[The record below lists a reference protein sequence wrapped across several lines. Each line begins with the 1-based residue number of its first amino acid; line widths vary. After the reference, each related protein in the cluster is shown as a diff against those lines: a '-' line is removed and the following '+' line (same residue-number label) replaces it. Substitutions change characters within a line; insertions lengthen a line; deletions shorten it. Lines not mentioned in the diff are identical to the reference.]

1 LDDIK
6 KVIMS
11 QDILKTKSL
20 NELFEKS
27 IKKYWDFKALT
38 DFNGETLYYRDLVR
52 RIQMIHIGF
61 EKCGLKKG
69 DKVALCGRNQANWAV
84 AFLATVTYGA
94 VVVPI
99 LHEFK
104 PGNIQHLVNHSDARI
119 FFVGEQVWEG
129 LSESEMPNLEAIV
142 GLNDFDILYTPDQEI
157 INIRK
162 NIDKMFDQTYPDGMN
177 PEDVRFH
184 RDDPEELA
192 LINYTS
198 GTTGFSKGVM
208 LPYRSLLSNVLF
220 SWQVMPQVSNGAK
233 VVSMLPSAH
242 MYGLMFEL
250 LYEMSSGSHVH
261 FLTRTPSP
269 KVIAEAFQ
277 NVKPKVI
284 IAVPM
289 IIEKIYKQKLLPLL
303 KRPSIKVMLR
313 MPFID
318 QKIKRRIHDELV
330 KAFGGEFIEIIVGGA
345 PLNHEVEPFLKS
357 INLAFTVGYGLTEC
371 GPIVSYAPWKERPLF
386 SCGKAAPRMTIRI
399 DSPDPGSTPGEIQL
413 KGDNIML
420 GYYKN
425 PEATEQIFTEDGWLK
440 TGDMGTMDK
449 NGYLFIKGRS
459 KTMIL
464 GPNGQNI
471 YPEEIESSINNM
483 SYVSESLVIME
494 DGKLV
499 ALVYPDFKKAAAD
512 GLPDNAMD
520 STMEAMLAQINLELP
535 KYCQITKVR
544 IVPEEFEKTPK
555 RSIKRFLYNG

>member
-1 LDDIK
+1 
-6 KVIMS
+6 MN
-11 QDILKTKSL
+11 QDIFNIKSL

-27 IKKYWDFKALT
+27 FQKYWDFKALT
-38 DFNGETLYYRDLVR
+38 DFHGETLYYRDLVR
-52 RIQMIHIGF
+52 RVRMIHIGF

-129 LSESEMPNLEAIV
+129 LSELEMPNLEAIV
-142 GLNDFDILYTPDQEI
+142 GLNDFAILYTPDQEI
-157 INIRK
+157 ASIRK
-162 NIDKMFDQTYPDGMN
+162 NINAIYKKIYPDGMK

-184 RDDPEELA
+184 KDNPEELA

-208 LPYRSLLSNVLF
+208 LPYRSLLSNILFGWEVL
-220 SWQVMPQVSNGAK
+220 PQVSNGAK

-250 LYEMSSGSHVH
+250 LFELSSGCHVH

-330 KAFGGEFIEIIVGGA
+330 KAFGGEFVEIIIGGA

-371 GPIVSYAPWKERPLF
+371 GPIVSYAAWDKRPLY

-399 DSPDPGSTPGEIQL
+399 DSQDPLSVPGEIQL
-413 KGDNIML
+413 HGDNVML

-425 PEATEQIFTEDGWLK
+425 PEATEEIFTPDGWLK

-449 NGYLFIKGRS
+449 DGYLFIKGRS

-483 SYVSESLVIME
+483 SYVSECLVIME

-499 ALVYPDFKKAAAD
+499 ALVYPDFEKAAAD
-512 GLPDNAMD
+512 GLPDTAMD
-520 STMEAMLAQINLELP
+520 TTMEAMRAQINLELP
-535 KYCQITKVR
+535 KYCQISKVR

>member
-1 LDDIK
+1 
-6 KVIMS
+6 MN
-11 QDILKTKSL
+11 QDIFNTKSL

-27 IKKYWDFKALT
+27 FQKYWDFKALT
-38 DFNGETLYYRDLVR
+38 DFHGEILYYRDLVR
-52 RIQMIHIGF
+52 RIRMIHIGF

-129 LSESEMPNLEAIV
+129 LSELEMPNLEAIV
-142 GLNDFDILYTPDQEI
+142 GLNDFAILYTPDQEI
-157 INIRK
+157 VSIRK
-162 NIDKMFDQTYPDGMN
+162 NINAIYKKIYPDGMK

-184 RDDPEELA
+184 KDNPEELA

-208 LPYRSLLSNVLF
+208 LPYRSLLSNILFGWEVL
-220 SWQVMPQVSNGAK
+220 PQVSNGAK

-250 LYEMSSGSHVH
+250 LFELSSGCHVH

-330 KAFGGEFIEIIVGGA
+330 KAFGGEFVEIIIGGA

-371 GPIVSYAPWKERPLF
+371 GPIVSYAAWDKRPLY

-399 DSPDPGSTPGEIQL
+399 DSQDPLSVPGEIQL
-413 KGDNIML
+413 HGDNVML

-425 PEATEQIFTEDGWLK
+425 PEATEEIFTPDGWLK

-449 NGYLFIKGRS
+449 DGYLFIKGRS

-483 SYVSESLVIME
+483 SYVSECLVIME

-499 ALVYPDFKKAAAD
+499 ALVYPDFEKAAAD
-512 GLPDNAMD
+512 GLPDTAMD
-520 STMEAMLAQINLELP
+520 TTMEAMRAQINLELP
-535 KYCQITKVR
+535 KYCQISKVR

>member
-1 LDDIK
+1 
-6 KVIMS
+6 
-11 QDILKTKSL
+11 
-20 NELFEKS
+20 
-27 IKKYWDFKALT
+27 
-38 DFNGETLYYRDLVR
+38 
-52 RIQMIHIGF
+52 
-61 EKCGLKKG
+61 
-69 DKVALCGRNQANWAV
+69 
-84 AFLATVTYGA
+84 
-94 VVVPI
+94 
-99 LHEFK
+99 
-104 PGNIQHLVNHSDARI
+104 
-119 FFVGEQVWEG
+119 
-129 LSESEMPNLEAIV
+129 MPNLEAIV
-142 GLNDFDILYTPDQEI
+142 GLNDFDILYTPDREI
-157 INIRK
+157 VNIRMNLENDFK
-162 NIDKMFDQTYPDGMN
+162 EIYPNGMK

-184 RDDPEELA
+184 KDEPEELA

-220 SWQVMPQVSNGAK
+220 GWHVLPQVSNGAK

-250 LYEMSSGSHVH
+250 LFELSSGSHVH

-318 QKIKRRIHDELV
+318 QKIKRRIHDELA
-330 KAFGGEFIEIIVGGA
+330 KAFGGEFVEIIVGGA

-371 GPIVSYAPWKERPLF
+371 GPIVSYAAWNERPLF

-399 DSPDPGSTPGEIQL
+399 DSPDPAGVPGEIQL
-413 KGDNIML
+413 KGDNVML

-440 TGDMGTMDK
+440 TGDMGTMDQD
-449 NGYLFIKGRS
+449 GFLFIKGRS

-494 DGKLV
+494 EGKLI
-499 ALVYPDFKKAAAD
+499 ALVYPDFEKAAAD

-520 STMEAMLAQINLELP
+520 TTMEAMRAQINLELP
-535 KYCQITKVR
+535 KYCQIARVR

>member
-1 LDDIK
+1 
-6 KVIMS
+6 MS
-11 QDILKTKSL
+11 KDILKTESL
-20 NELFEKS
+20 NELFENS
-27 IKKYWDFKALT
+27 FKKYWDYKALT
-38 DFNGETLYYRDLVR
+38 EFNGQTLYYSDLAR
-52 RIQMIHIGF
+52 RIRMIHIGF

-69 DKVALCGRNQANWAV
+69 DKVALCGKNQSNWAV
-84 AFLATVTYGA
+84 AFLATISYGA

-119 FFVGEQVWEG
+119 FFVGKQIWEG
-129 LSESEMPNLEAIV
+129 LNEAEMPNLEAIV
-142 GLNDFDILYTPDQEI
+142 ELNDFSILYTPDKEI

-162 NIDKMFDQTYPDGMN
+162 GLEKNFTELYPEGMK

-184 RDDPEELA
+184 RDQPEELA

-220 SWQVMPQVSNGAK
+220 AWEVLPQVSNGAR

-250 LYEMSSGSHVH
+250 LFEMTSGSHVH
-261 FLTRTPSP
+261 FLTRMPSP
-269 KVIAEAFQ
+269 KVIVEAFQ
-277 NVKPKVI
+277 SVKPRVI

-318 QKIKRRIHDELV
+318 QRIKNRIHDELV
-330 KAFGGEFIEIIVGGA
+330 KAFGGEFVEIIVGGA

-357 INLAFTVGYGLTEC
+357 ISLAFTVGYGLTEC
-371 GPIVSYAPWKERPLF
+371 GPIVSYAPWNERPLF
-386 SCGKAAPRMTIRI
+386 SCGRAAPRMSIRI
-399 DSPDPGSTPGEIQL
+399 DSEDPETVPGEIQL
-413 KGDNIML
+413 KGDNVMV

-425 PEATEQIFTEDGWLK
+425 PEATEQVFTEDGWFR

-449 NGYLFIKGRS
+449 DGYLYIKGRS
-459 KTMIL
+459 KTIIL

-483 SYVSESLVIME
+483 SYVNESLVIME
-494 DGKLV
+494 DNKLV
-499 ALVYPDFKKAAAD
+499 ALVYPDFEKAAAE
-512 GLPDNAMD
+512 GLPDSAMD
-520 STMEAMLAQINLELP
+520 ATMEAMRAQINLDLP
-535 KYCQITKVR
+535 KYCQIARVR

-555 RSIKRFLYNG
+555 KSIKRFLYNG

>member
-1 LDDIK
+1 
-6 KVIMS
+6 MS
-11 QDILKTKSL
+11 QDILKSKSL

-27 IKKYWDFKALT
+27 FKKYWEFKALT
-38 DFNGETLYYRDLVR
+38 DFHGETLYYRDLVR
-52 RIQMIHIGF
+52 RIRMIHIGF

-84 AFLATVTYGA
+84 SFMATITYGA

-129 LSESEMPNLEAIV
+129 LSEAEMPNLEAIV
-142 GLNDFDILYTPDQEI
+142 GLNDFDILYTPDREI
-157 INIRK
+157 VNIRMNLENDFK
-162 NIDKMFDQTYPDGMN
+162 EIYPNGMK

-184 RDDPEELA
+184 KDEPEELA

-220 SWQVMPQVSNGAK
+220 GWHVLPQVSNGAK

-250 LYEMSSGSHVH
+250 LFELSSGSHVH

-318 QKIKRRIHDELV
+318 QKIKRRIHDELA
-330 KAFGGEFIEIIVGGA
+330 KAFGGEFVEIIVGGA

-371 GPIVSYAPWKERPLF
+371 GPIVSYAAWNERPLF

-399 DSPDPGSTPGEIQL
+399 DSPDPAGVPGEIQL
-413 KGDNIML
+413 KGDNVML

-440 TGDMGTMDK
+440 TGDMGTMDQD
-449 NGYLFIKGRS
+449 GFLFIKGRS

-494 DGKLV
+494 EGKLI
-499 ALVYPDFKKAAAD
+499 ALVYPDFEKAAAD

-520 STMEAMLAQINLELP
+520 TTMEAMRAQINLELP
-535 KYCQITKVR
+535 KYCQIARVR

>member
-1 LDDIK
+1 
-6 KVIMS
+6 MS
-11 QDILKTKSL
+11 KDILKTESL
-20 NELFEKS
+20 NELFENS
-27 IKKYWDFKALT
+27 FKKYWDYKALT
-38 DFNGETLYYRDLVR
+38 EFNGQTLYYSDLAR
-52 RIQMIHIGF
+52 RIRMIHIGF

-69 DKVALCGRNQANWAV
+69 DKVALCGKNQSNWAV
-84 AFLATVTYGA
+84 AFLATISYGA

-119 FFVGEQVWEG
+119 FFVGEQIWEG
-129 LSESEMPNLEAIV
+129 LNEAEMPNLEAIV
-142 GLNDFDILYTPDQEI
+142 ELNDFSILYTPDKEI

-162 NIDKMFDQTYPDGMN
+162 GLEKNFTELYPEGMK

-184 RDDPEELA
+184 RDQPEELA

-220 SWQVMPQVSNGAK
+220 AWEVLPQVSNGAR
-233 VVSMLPSAH
+233 VISMLPSAH

-250 LYEMSSGSHVH
+250 LFEMTSGSHVH
-261 FLTRTPSP
+261 FLTRMPSP
-269 KVIAEAFQ
+269 KVIVEAFQ
-277 NVKPKVI
+277 SVKPRVI

-318 QKIKRRIHDELV
+318 QRIKNRIHDELV
-330 KAFGGEFIEIIVGGA
+330 KAFGGEFVEIIVGGA

-357 INLAFTVGYGLTEC
+357 ISLAFTVGYGLTEC
-371 GPIVSYAPWKERPLF
+371 GPIVSYAPWNERPLF
-386 SCGKAAPRMTIRI
+386 SCGRAAPRMSIRI
-399 DSPDPGSTPGEIQL
+399 DSEDPETVPGEIQL
-413 KGDNIML
+413 KGDNVMV

-425 PEATEQIFTEDGWLK
+425 PEATEQVFTEDGWFR

-449 NGYLFIKGRS
+449 DGYLYIKGRS
-459 KTMIL
+459 KTIIL

-483 SYVSESLVIME
+483 SYVNESLVIME
-494 DGKLV
+494 DNKLV
-499 ALVYPDFKKAAAD
+499 ALVYPDFEKAAAE
-512 GLPDNAMD
+512 GLPDSAMD
-520 STMEAMLAQINLELP
+520 ATMEAMRAQINLDLP
-535 KYCQITKVR
+535 KYCQIARVR

-555 RSIKRFLYNG
+555 KSIKRFLYNG

>member
-1 LDDIK
+1 
-6 KVIMS
+6 MN
-11 QDILKTKSL
+11 QDIFNIKSL

-27 IKKYWDFKALT
+27 FQKYWDFKALT
-38 DFNGETLYYRDLVR
+38 DFHGETLYYRDLVR
-52 RIQMIHIGF
+52 RIRMIHIGF

-129 LSESEMPNLEAIV
+129 LSELEMPNLEAIV
-142 GLNDFDILYTPDQEI
+142 GLNDFAILYTPDQEI
-157 INIRK
+157 ASIRK
-162 NIDKMFDQTYPDGMN
+162 NINAIYKKIYPDGMK

-184 RDDPEELA
+184 KDNPEELA

-208 LPYRSLLSNVLF
+208 LPYRSLLSNILFGWEVL
-220 SWQVMPQVSNGAK
+220 PQVSNGAK

-250 LYEMSSGSHVH
+250 LFELSSGCHVH

-330 KAFGGEFIEIIVGGA
+330 KAFGGEFVEIIIGGA

-371 GPIVSYAPWKERPLF
+371 GPIVSYAAWDKRPLY

-399 DSPDPGSTPGEIQL
+399 DSQDPLLVPGEIQL
-413 KGDNIML
+413 HGDNVML

-425 PEATEQIFTEDGWLK
+425 PEATEEIFTPDGWLK

-449 NGYLFIKGRS
+449 DGYLFIKGRS

-483 SYVSESLVIME
+483 SYVSECLVIME

-499 ALVYPDFKKAAAD
+499 ALVYPDFEKAAAD
-512 GLPDNAMD
+512 GLPDTAMD
-520 STMEAMLAQINLELP
+520 TTMEAMRAQINLELP
-535 KYCQITKVR
+535 KYCQISKVR

>member
-1 LDDIK
+1 
-6 KVIMS
+6 MN
-11 QDILKTKSL
+11 QDIFNTKSL

-27 IKKYWDFKALT
+27 FQKYWDFKALT
-38 DFNGETLYYRDLVR
+38 DFHGEILYYRDLVR
-52 RIQMIHIGF
+52 RIRMIHIGF

-129 LSESEMPNLEAIV
+129 LSELEMPNLEAIV
-142 GLNDFDILYTPDQEI
+142 GLNDFAILYTPDQEI
-157 INIRK
+157 VSIRK
-162 NIDKMFDQTYPDGMN
+162 NINAIYKKIYPDGMK

-184 RDDPEELA
+184 KDNPEELA

-208 LPYRSLLSNVLF
+208 LPYRSLLSNILFGWEVL
-220 SWQVMPQVSNGAK
+220 PQISNGAK

-250 LYEMSSGSHVH
+250 LFELSSGCHVH

-330 KAFGGEFIEIIVGGA
+330 KAFGGEFVEIIIGGA

-371 GPIVSYAPWKERPLF
+371 GPIVSYAAWDKRPLY

-399 DSPDPGSTPGEIQL
+399 DSQDPLSVPGEIQL
-413 KGDNIML
+413 HGDNVML

-425 PEATEQIFTEDGWLK
+425 PEATEEIFTPDGWLK

-449 NGYLFIKGRS
+449 DGYLFIKGRS

-483 SYVSESLVIME
+483 SYVSECLVIME

-499 ALVYPDFKKAAAD
+499 ALVYPDFEKAAAD
-512 GLPDNAMD
+512 GLPDTAMD
-520 STMEAMLAQINLELP
+520 TTMEAMRAQINLELP
-535 KYCQITKVR
+535 KYCQISKVR

>member
-1 LDDIK
+1 
-6 KVIMS
+6 MS
-11 QDILKTKSL
+11 KDILKTESL
-20 NELFEKS
+20 NELFENS
-27 IKKYWDFKALT
+27 FKKYWDYKALT
-38 DFNGETLYYRDLVR
+38 EFNGQTLYYSDLAR
-52 RIQMIHIGF
+52 RIRMIHIGF

-69 DKVALCGRNQANWAV
+69 DKVALCGKNQSNWAV
-84 AFLATVTYGA
+84 AFLATISYGA

-119 FFVGEQVWEG
+119 FFVGEQIWEG
-129 LSESEMPNLEAIV
+129 LNEAEMPNLEAIV
-142 GLNDFDILYTPDQEI
+142 ELNDFSILYTPDKEI

-162 NIDKMFDQTYPDGMN
+162 GLEKNFTELYPEGMK

-184 RDDPEELA
+184 RDQPEELA

-220 SWQVMPQVSNGAK
+220 AWEVLPQVSNGAR

-250 LYEMSSGSHVH
+250 LFEMTSGSHVH
-261 FLTRTPSP
+261 FLTRMPSP
-269 KVIAEAFQ
+269 KVIVEAFQ
-277 NVKPKVI
+277 SVKPRVI

-318 QKIKRRIHDELV
+318 QRIKNRIHDELV
-330 KAFGGEFIEIIVGGA
+330 KAFGGEFVEIIVGGA

-357 INLAFTVGYGLTEC
+357 ISLAFTVGYGLTEC
-371 GPIVSYAPWKERPLF
+371 GPIVSYAPWNERPLF
-386 SCGKAAPRMTIRI
+386 SCGRAAPRMSIRI
-399 DSPDPGSTPGEIQL
+399 DSEDPETVPGEIQL
-413 KGDNIML
+413 KGDNVMV

-425 PEATEQIFTEDGWLK
+425 PEATEQVFTEDGWFR

-449 NGYLFIKGRS
+449 DGYLYIKGRS
-459 KTMIL
+459 KTIIL

-483 SYVSESLVIME
+483 SYVNESLVIME
-494 DGKLV
+494 DNKLV
-499 ALVYPDFKKAAAD
+499 ALVYPDFEKAAAE
-512 GLPDNAMD
+512 GLPNSAMD
-520 STMEAMLAQINLELP
+520 ATMEAMRAQINLDLP
-535 KYCQITKVR
+535 KYCQIARVR

-555 RSIKRFLYNG
+555 KSIKRFLYNG

>member
-1 LDDIK
+1 
-6 KVIMS
+6 MN

-20 NELFEKS
+20 NELFEIS
-27 IKKYWDFKALT
+27 FKKYWDFKALT
-38 DFNGETLYYRDLVR
+38 DFHGETLYYRDLVR
-52 RIQMIHIGF
+52 RVRMIHIGF

-129 LSESEMPNLEAIV
+129 LSELEMPNLEAIV
-142 GLNDFDILYTPDQEI
+142 GLNDFEILFTPEHEI
-157 INIRK
+157 ESIRK
-162 NIDKMFDQTYPDGMN
+162 NLDSMFKEIYPNGMK

-184 RDDPEELA
+184 KDDPEELA

-220 SWQVMPQVSNGAK
+220 GWEVLPQVSNGAK

-250 LYEMSSGSHVH
+250 LFELSSGCHVH

-269 KVIAEAFQ
+269 KVITEAFQ

-318 QKIKRRIHDELV
+318 QRIKKRIHDELV
-330 KAFGGEFIEIIVGGA
+330 KAFGGEFIEIIIGGA

-371 GPIVSYAPWKERPLF
+371 GPIVSYAAWNKRPLY

-399 DSPDPGSTPGEIQL
+399 DSTEPLTVPGEIQL
-413 KGDNIML
+413 KGDNVML

-425 PEATEQIFTEDGWLK
+425 PEATEEIFTKDGWLK
-440 TGDMGTMDK
+440 TGDMGTLDK
-449 NGYLFIKGRS
+449 DGYLFIRGRS
-459 KTMIL
+459 KTMFL

-483 SYVSESLVIME
+483 SYVSECLVIME

-499 ALVYPDFKKAAAD
+499 ALVYPDFEKAAAD
-512 GLPDNAMD
+512 GLPDTAMD
-520 STMEAMLAQINLELP
+520 TTMEAMLAQINLELP
-535 KYCQITKVR
+535 KYCQISKVR

>member
-1 LDDIK
+1 
-6 KVIMS
+6 MN
-11 QDILKTKSL
+11 QDIFNTKSL

-27 IKKYWDFKALT
+27 FQKYWDFKALT
-38 DFNGETLYYRDLVR
+38 DFHGETLYYRDLVR
-52 RIQMIHIGF
+52 RVRMIHIGF

-129 LSESEMPNLEAIV
+129 LSELEMPNLEAIV
-142 GLNDFDILYTPDQEI
+142 GLNDFTILYTPDQEI
-157 INIRK
+157 ASIRK
-162 NIDKMFDQTYPDGMN
+162 NINAIYKKIYPDGMK

-184 RDDPEELA
+184 KDNPEELA

-208 LPYRSLLSNVLF
+208 LPYRSLLSNILFGWEVL
-220 SWQVMPQVSNGAK
+220 PQVSNGAK

-250 LYEMSSGSHVH
+250 LFELSSGCHVH

-330 KAFGGEFIEIIVGGA
+330 KAFGGEFVEIIIGGA

-371 GPIVSYAPWKERPLF
+371 GPIVSYAAWDKRPLY

-399 DSPDPGSTPGEIQL
+399 DSTDPLSVPGEIQL
-413 KGDNIML
+413 KGDNVML

-425 PEATEQIFTEDGWLK
+425 PEATEEIFTPDGWLK

-449 NGYLFIKGRS
+449 DGYLFIKGRS

-483 SYVSESLVIME
+483 SYVSECLVIME

-499 ALVYPDFKKAAAD
+499 ALVYPDFEKAAAD
-512 GLPDNAMD
+512 GLPDTAMD
-520 STMEAMLAQINLELP
+520 TTMEAMRAQINLELP
-535 KYCQITKVR
+535 KYCQISKVR

>member
-1 LDDIK
+1 
-6 KVIMS
+6 MS
-11 QDILKTKSL
+11 KDILKTESL
-20 NELFEKS
+20 NELFENS
-27 IKKYWDFKALT
+27 FKKYWDYKALT
-38 DFNGETLYYRDLVR
+38 EFNGQTLYYSDLAR
-52 RIQMIHIGF
+52 RIRMIHIGF

-69 DKVALCGRNQANWAV
+69 DKVALCGKNQSNWAV
-84 AFLATVTYGA
+84 AFLATISYGA

-119 FFVGEQVWEG
+119 FFVGEQIWEG
-129 LSESEMPNLEAIV
+129 LNEAEMPNLEAIV
-142 GLNDFDILYTPDQEI
+142 ELNDFSILYTPDKEI

-162 NIDKMFDQTYPDGMN
+162 GLEKNFTELYPEGMK

-184 RDDPEELA
+184 RDQPEELA

-220 SWQVMPQVSNGAK
+220 AWEVLPQVSNGAR

-250 LYEMSSGSHVH
+250 LFEMTSGSHVH
-261 FLTRTPSP
+261 FLTRMPSP
-269 KVIAEAFQ
+269 KVIVEAFQ
-277 NVKPKVI
+277 SVKPRVI

-318 QKIKRRIHDELV
+318 QRIKNRIHDELV
-330 KAFGGEFIEIIVGGA
+330 KAFGGEFVEIIVGGA

-357 INLAFTVGYGLTEC
+357 ISLAFTVGYGLTEC
-371 GPIVSYAPWKERPLF
+371 GPIVSYAPWNERPLF
-386 SCGKAAPRMTIRI
+386 SCGRAAPRMSIRI
-399 DSPDPGSTPGEIQL
+399 DSEDPETVPGEIQL
-413 KGDNIML
+413 KGDNVMV

-425 PEATEQIFTEDGWLK
+425 PEATEQVFTEDGWFR

-449 NGYLFIKGRS
+449 DGYLYIKGRS
-459 KTMIL
+459 KTIIL

-483 SYVSESLVIME
+483 SYVNESLVIME
-494 DGKLV
+494 DNKLV
-499 ALVYPDFKKAAAD
+499 ALVYPDFEKAAAE
-512 GLPDNAMD
+512 GLPDSAMD
-520 STMEAMLAQINLELP
+520 ATMEAMRAQINLDLP
-535 KYCQITKVR
+535 KYCQIARVR

-555 RSIKRFLYNG
+555 KSIKRFLYNG

>member
-1 LDDIK
+1 
-6 KVIMS
+6 MN
-11 QDILKTKSL
+11 QDIFKTKSL

-27 IKKYWDFKALT
+27 FKKYWDFKALT
-38 DFNGETLYYRDLVR
+38 DFHGETLYYHHLVR
-52 RIQMIHIGF
+52 RIRMIHIGF

-129 LSESEMPNLEAIV
+129 LSEVEMPNLEAIV

-157 INIRK
+157 ANIRK
-162 NIDKMFDQTYPDGMN
+162 NIDAMFKEIYPDGMK

-184 RDDPEELA
+184 KDDPEELA

-208 LPYRSLLSNVLF
+208 LPYRSLLSNILFGWEVL
-220 SWQVMPQVSNGAK
+220 PQVSNGAK

-250 LYEMSSGSHVH
+250 LFELSSGCHVH

-303 KRPSIKVMLR
+303 RRPSIKVMLR

-318 QKIKRRIHDELV
+318 QKIKKRIHDELV
-330 KAFGGEFIEIIVGGA
+330 KAFGGEFVEIIIGGA

-371 GPIVSYAPWKERPLF
+371 GPIVSYAAWNKRPLY

-399 DSPDPGSTPGEIQL
+399 DSTDPLSVPGEIQL
-413 KGDNIML
+413 KGDNVML

-425 PEATEQIFTEDGWLK
+425 PEATEEIFTKDGWLK

-449 NGYLFIKGRS
+449 DGYLFIKGRS

-483 SYVSESLVIME
+483 SYVSECLVIME

-499 ALVYPDFKKAAAD
+499 ALVYPDFEKAAAD
-512 GLPDNAMD
+512 GLPDTAMD
-520 STMEAMLAQINLELP
+520 STMEAMRAQINLELP

>member
-1 LDDIK
+1 
-6 KVIMS
+6 MN

-20 NELFEKS
+20 NELFEIS
-27 IKKYWDFKALT
+27 FKKYWDFKALT
-38 DFNGETLYYRDLVR
+38 DFHGETLYYRDLVR
-52 RIQMIHIGF
+52 RVRMIHIGF

-129 LSESEMPNLEAIV
+129 LSELEMPNLEAIV
-142 GLNDFDILYTPDQEI
+142 GLNDFEILYSPEHEI
-157 INIRK
+157 ESIRK
-162 NIDKMFDQTYPDGMN
+162 NLDSMFKEIYPNGMK

-184 RDDPEELA
+184 KDDPEELA

-220 SWQVMPQVSNGAK
+220 GWEVLPQVSNGAK

-250 LYEMSSGSHVH
+250 LFELSSGCHVH

-269 KVIAEAFQ
+269 KVITEAFQ

-318 QKIKRRIHDELV
+318 QRIKKRIHDELV
-330 KAFGGEFIEIIVGGA
+330 KAFGGEFIEIIIGGA

-371 GPIVSYAPWKERPLF
+371 GPIVSYAAWNKRPLY

-399 DSPDPGSTPGEIQL
+399 DSTEPLTVPGEIQL
-413 KGDNIML
+413 KGDNVML

-425 PEATEQIFTEDGWLK
+425 PEATEEIFTKDGWLK
-440 TGDMGTMDK
+440 TGDMGTLDK
-449 NGYLFIKGRS
+449 DGYLFIRGRS
-459 KTMIL
+459 KTMFL

-483 SYVSESLVIME
+483 SYVSECLVIME

-499 ALVYPDFKKAAAD
+499 ALVYPDFEKAAAD
-512 GLPDNAMD
+512 GLPDTAMD
-520 STMEAMLAQINLELP
+520 TTMEAMLAQINLELP
-535 KYCQITKVR
+535 KYCQISKVR

>member
-1 LDDIK
+1 
-6 KVIMS
+6 MN
-11 QDILKTKSL
+11 QDIFNIKSL

-27 IKKYWDFKALT
+27 FQKYWDFKALT
-38 DFNGETLYYRDLVR
+38 DFHGETLYYRDLVR
-52 RIQMIHIGF
+52 RIRMIHIGF

-129 LSESEMPNLEAIV
+129 LSELEMPNLEAIV
-142 GLNDFDILYTPDQEI
+142 GLNDFAILYTPDQEI
-157 INIRK
+157 ASIRK
-162 NIDKMFDQTYPDGMN
+162 NINAIYKKIYPDGMK

-184 RDDPEELA
+184 KDNPEELA

-208 LPYRSLLSNVLF
+208 LPYRSLLSNILFGWEVL
-220 SWQVMPQVSNGAK
+220 PQVSNGAK

-250 LYEMSSGSHVH
+250 LFELSSGCHVH

-330 KAFGGEFIEIIVGGA
+330 KAFGGEFVEIIIGGA

-371 GPIVSYAPWKERPLF
+371 GPIVSYAAWDKRPLY

-399 DSPDPGSTPGEIQL
+399 DSQDPLSVPGEIQL
-413 KGDNIML
+413 HGDNVML

-425 PEATEQIFTEDGWLK
+425 PEATEEIFTPDGWLK

-449 NGYLFIKGRS
+449 DGYLFIKGRS

-483 SYVSESLVIME
+483 SYVSECLVIME

-499 ALVYPDFKKAAAD
+499 ALVYPDFEKAAAD
-512 GLPDNAMD
+512 GLPDTAMD
-520 STMEAMLAQINLELP
+520 TTMEAMRAQINLELP
-535 KYCQITKVR
+535 KYCQISKVR

>member
-1 LDDIK
+1 
-6 KVIMS
+6 MN
-11 QDILKTKSL
+11 QDIFKTKSL
-20 NELFEKS
+20 NEFFEKS
-27 IKKYWDFKALT
+27 FKKYWDFKALT
-38 DFNGETLYYRDLVR
+38 DFHGETLYYHHLVR
-52 RIQMIHIGF
+52 RIRMIHIGF

-129 LSESEMPNLEAIV
+129 LSEVEMPNLEAIV

-157 INIRK
+157 ANIRK
-162 NIDKMFDQTYPDGMN
+162 NIDAMFNELYPDGMK

-184 RDDPEELA
+184 KDDPEELA

-208 LPYRSLLSNVLF
+208 LPYRSLLSNILFGWEVL
-220 SWQVMPQVSNGAK
+220 PQVSNGAK

-250 LYEMSSGSHVH
+250 LFELSSGCHVH

-303 KRPSIKVMLR
+303 RRPSIKVMLR

-318 QKIKRRIHDELV
+318 QKIKKRIHDELV
-330 KAFGGEFIEIIVGGA
+330 KAFGGEFVEIIIGGA

-371 GPIVSYAPWKERPLF
+371 GPIVSYAAWNKRPLY

-399 DSPDPGSTPGEIQL
+399 DSTDPLSVPGEIQL
-413 KGDNIML
+413 KGDNVML

-425 PEATEQIFTEDGWLK
+425 PEATEEIFTEDGWLK

-449 NGYLFIKGRS
+449 DGYLFIKGRS

-483 SYVSESLVIME
+483 SYVSECLVIME

-499 ALVYPDFKKAAAD
+499 ALVYPDFEKAAAD
-512 GLPDNAMD
+512 GLPDTAMD
-520 STMEAMLAQINLELP
+520 STMEAMRAQINLELP

>member
-1 LDDIK
+1 
-6 KVIMS
+6 MS
-11 QDILKTKSL
+11 KDILKTESL
-20 NELFEKS
+20 NELFENS
-27 IKKYWDFKALT
+27 FKKYWDYKALT
-38 DFNGETLYYRDLVR
+38 EFNGQTLYYSDLAR
-52 RIQMIHIGF
+52 RIRMIHIGF

-69 DKVALCGRNQANWAV
+69 DKVALCGKNQSNWAV
-84 AFLATVTYGA
+84 AFLATISYGA

-119 FFVGEQVWEG
+119 FFVGEQIWEG
-129 LSESEMPNLEAIV
+129 LNEAEMPNLEAIV
-142 GLNDFDILYTPDQEI
+142 ELNDFSILYTPDKEI

-162 NIDKMFDQTYPDGMN
+162 GLEKNFTELYPEGMK

-184 RDDPEELA
+184 RDQPEELA

-220 SWQVMPQVSNGAK
+220 AWEVLPQVSNGAR

-250 LYEMSSGSHVH
+250 LFEMTSGSHVH
-261 FLTRTPSP
+261 FLTRMPSP
-269 KVIAEAFQ
+269 KVIVEAFQ
-277 NVKPKVI
+277 SVKPRVI

-318 QKIKRRIHDELV
+318 QRIKNRIHDELV
-330 KAFGGEFIEIIVGGA
+330 KAFGGEFVEIIVGGA

-357 INLAFTVGYGLTEC
+357 ISLAFTVGYGLTEC
-371 GPIVSYAPWKERPLF
+371 GPIVSYAPWNERPLF
-386 SCGKAAPRMTIRI
+386 SCGRAAPRMSIRI
-399 DSPDPGSTPGEIQL
+399 DSEDPETVPGEIQL
-413 KGDNIML
+413 KGDNVMV

-425 PEATEQIFTEDGWLK
+425 PEATEQVFTEDGWFR

-449 NGYLFIKGRS
+449 DGYLYIKGRS
-459 KTMIL
+459 KTCLLYTSPSPRDRTRSRM
-464 GPNGQNI
+464 P
-471 YPEEIESSINNM
+471 SS
-483 SYVSESLVIME
+483 S
-494 DGKLV
+494 
-499 ALVYPDFKKAAAD
+499 
-512 GLPDNAMD
+512 
-520 STMEAMLAQINLELP
+520 
-535 KYCQITKVR
+535 
-544 IVPEEFEKTPK
+544 
-555 RSIKRFLYNG
+555 

>member
-1 LDDIK
+1 
-6 KVIMS
+6 MN
-11 QDILKTKSL
+11 QDIFNTKSL

-27 IKKYWDFKALT
+27 FQKYWDFKALT
-38 DFNGETLYYRDLVR
+38 DFHGETLYYRDLVR
-52 RIQMIHIGF
+52 RVRMIHIGF

-129 LSESEMPNLEAIV
+129 LSELEMPNLEAIV
-142 GLNDFDILYTPDQEI
+142 GLNDFTILYTPDQEI
-157 INIRK
+157 ASIRK
-162 NIDKMFDQTYPDGMN
+162 NINAIYKKIYPDGMK

-184 RDDPEELA
+184 KDNPEELA

-208 LPYRSLLSNVLF
+208 LPYRSLLSNILFGWEVL
-220 SWQVMPQVSNGAK
+220 PQVSNGAK

-250 LYEMSSGSHVH
+250 LFELSSGCHVH

-330 KAFGGEFIEIIVGGA
+330 KAFGGEFVEIIIGGA

-371 GPIVSYAPWKERPLF
+371 GPIVSYAAWDKRPLY

-399 DSPDPGSTPGEIQL
+399 DSQDPLSVPGEIQL
-413 KGDNIML
+413 HGDNVML

-425 PEATEQIFTEDGWLK
+425 PEATEEIFTPDGWLK

-449 NGYLFIKGRS
+449 DGYLFIKGRS

-483 SYVSESLVIME
+483 SYVSECLVIME

-499 ALVYPDFKKAAAD
+499 ALVYPDFEKAAAD
-512 GLPDNAMD
+512 GLPDTAID
-520 STMEAMLAQINLELP
+520 TTMEAMRAQINLELP
-535 KYCQITKVR
+535 KYCQISKVR

>member
-1 LDDIK
+1 
-6 KVIMS
+6 MN
-11 QDILKTKSL
+11 QDIFKTKSL
-20 NELFEKS
+20 NEFFEKS
-27 IKKYWDFKALT
+27 FKKYWDFKALT
-38 DFNGETLYYRDLVR
+38 DFHGETLYYHHLVR
-52 RIQMIHIGF
+52 RIRMIHIGF

-129 LSESEMPNLEAIV
+129 LSEVEMPNLEAIV

-157 INIRK
+157 ANIRK
-162 NIDKMFDQTYPDGMN
+162 NIDAMFNELYPDGMK

-184 RDDPEELA
+184 KDDPEELA

-208 LPYRSLLSNVLF
+208 LPYRSLLSNILFGWEVL
-220 SWQVMPQVSNGAK
+220 PQVSNGAK

-250 LYEMSSGSHVH
+250 LFELSSGCHVH

-303 KRPSIKVMLR
+303 RRPSIKVMLR

-318 QKIKRRIHDELV
+318 QKIKKRIHDELV
-330 KAFGGEFIEIIVGGA
+330 KAFGGEFVEIIIGGA

-371 GPIVSYAPWKERPLF
+371 GPIVSYAAWNKRPLY

-399 DSPDPGSTPGEIQL
+399 DSTDPLSVPGEIQL
-413 KGDNIML
+413 EGDNVML

-425 PEATEQIFTEDGWLK
+425 PEATEEIFTKDGWLK

-449 NGYLFIKGRS
+449 DGYLFIKGRS

-483 SYVSESLVIME
+483 SYVSECLVIME

-499 ALVYPDFKKAAAD
+499 ALVYPDFEKAAAD
-512 GLPDNAMD
+512 GLPDTAMD
-520 STMEAMLAQINLELP
+520 STMEAMRAQINLELP

>member
-1 LDDIK
+1 
-6 KVIMS
+6 MS
-11 QDILKTKSL
+11 KDILKTESL
-20 NELFEKS
+20 NELFENS
-27 IKKYWDFKALT
+27 FKKYWDYKALT
-38 DFNGETLYYRDLVR
+38 EFNGQTLYYSDLAR
-52 RIQMIHIGF
+52 RIRMIHIGF

-69 DKVALCGRNQANWAV
+69 DKVALCGKNQSNWAV
-84 AFLATVTYGA
+84 AFLATISYGA

-119 FFVGEQVWEG
+119 FFVGEQIWEG
-129 LSESEMPNLEAIV
+129 LNEAEMPNLEAIV
-142 GLNDFDILYTPDQEI
+142 ELNDFSILYTPDKEI

-162 NIDKMFDQTYPDGMN
+162 GLEKNFTELYPEGMK

-184 RDDPEELA
+184 RDQPEELA

-220 SWQVMPQVSNGAK
+220 AWEVLPQVSNGAR

-250 LYEMSSGSHVH
+250 LFEMTSGSHVH
-261 FLTRTPSP
+261 FLTRMPSP
-269 KVIAEAFQ
+269 KVIVEAFQ
-277 NVKPKVI
+277 SVKPRVI

-318 QKIKRRIHDELV
+318 QRIKNRIHDELV
-330 KAFGGEFIEIIVGGA
+330 KAFGGEFVEIIVGGA

-357 INLAFTVGYGLTEC
+357 ISLAFTVGYGLTEC
-371 GPIVSYAPWKERPLF
+371 GPIVSYAPWNERPLF
-386 SCGKAAPRMTIRI
+386 SCGRAAPRMSIRI
-399 DSPDPGSTPGEIQL
+399 DSEDPETVPGEIQL
-413 KGDNIML
+413 KGDNVMV

-425 PEATEQIFTEDGWLK
+425 PEATEQVFTEDGWFR
-440 TGDMGTMDK
+440 TGDMGTIDK
-449 NGYLFIKGRS
+449 DGYLYIKGRS
-459 KTMIL
+459 KTIIL

-483 SYVSESLVIME
+483 SYVNESLVIME
-494 DGKLV
+494 DNKLV
-499 ALVYPDFKKAAAD
+499 ALVYPDFEKAAAE
-512 GLPDNAMD
+512 GLPDSAMD
-520 STMEAMLAQINLELP
+520 ATMEAMRAQINLDLP
-535 KYCQITKVR
+535 KYCQIARVR

-555 RSIKRFLYNG
+555 KSIKRFLYNG

>member
-1 LDDIK
+1 
-6 KVIMS
+6 MN
-11 QDILKTKSL
+11 QDIFNTKSL

-27 IKKYWDFKALT
+27 FQKYWDFKALT
-38 DFNGETLYYRDLVR
+38 DFHGETLYYRDLVR
-52 RIQMIHIGF
+52 RIRMIHIGF

-129 LSESEMPNLEAIV
+129 LSELEMPNLEAIV
-142 GLNDFDILYTPDQEI
+142 GLNDFAILYTPDQEI
-157 INIRK
+157 ASIRK
-162 NIDKMFDQTYPDGMN
+162 NINAIYKKIYPDGMK

-184 RDDPEELA
+184 KDNPEELA

-208 LPYRSLLSNVLF
+208 LPYRSLLSNILFGWEVL
-220 SWQVMPQVSNGAK
+220 PQVSNGAK

-250 LYEMSSGSHVH
+250 LFELSSGCHVH

-330 KAFGGEFIEIIVGGA
+330 KAFGGEFVEIIIGGA

-371 GPIVSYAPWKERPLF
+371 GPIVSYAAWDKRPLY

-399 DSPDPGSTPGEIQL
+399 DSQDPLLVPGEIQL
-413 KGDNIML
+413 HGDNVML

-425 PEATEQIFTEDGWLK
+425 PEATEEIFTPDGWLK

-449 NGYLFIKGRS
+449 DGYLFIKGRS

-483 SYVSESLVIME
+483 SYVSECLVIME

-499 ALVYPDFKKAAAD
+499 ALVYPDFEKAAAD
-512 GLPDNAMD
+512 GLPDTAMD
-520 STMEAMLAQINLELP
+520 TTMEAMRAQINLELP
-535 KYCQITKVR
+535 KYCQISKVR

>member
-1 LDDIK
+1 
-6 KVIMS
+6 MN
-11 QDILKTKSL
+11 QDIFNTKSL

-27 IKKYWDFKALT
+27 FQKYWDFKALT
-38 DFNGETLYYRDLVR
+38 DFHGETLYYRDLVR
-52 RIQMIHIGF
+52 RIRMIHIGF

-129 LSESEMPNLEAIV
+129 LSELEMPNLEAIV
-142 GLNDFDILYTPDQEI
+142 GLNDFAILYTPDQEI
-157 INIRK
+157 ASIRK
-162 NIDKMFDQTYPDGMN
+162 NINAIYKKIYPDGMK
-177 PEDVRFH
+177 PEDVLFH
-184 RDDPEELA
+184 KDNPEELA

-208 LPYRSLLSNVLF
+208 LPYRSLLSNILFGWEVL
-220 SWQVMPQVSNGAK
+220 PQVSNGAK

-250 LYEMSSGSHVH
+250 LFELSSGCHVH

-330 KAFGGEFIEIIVGGA
+330 KAFGGDFVEIIIGGA

-371 GPIVSYAPWKERPLF
+371 GPIVSYAAWDKRPLY

-399 DSPDPGSTPGEIQL
+399 DSQDPLSVPGEIQL
-413 KGDNIML
+413 HGDNVML

-425 PEATEQIFTEDGWLK
+425 PEATEEIFTPDGWLK

-449 NGYLFIKGRS
+449 DGYLFIKGRS

-483 SYVSESLVIME
+483 SYVSECLVIME

-499 ALVYPDFKKAAAD
+499 ALVYPDFEKAAAD
-512 GLPDNAMD
+512 GLPDTAMD
-520 STMEAMLAQINLELP
+520 TTMEAMRAQINLELP
-535 KYCQITKVR
+535 KYCQISKVR

>member
-1 LDDIK
+1 
-6 KVIMS
+6 MN
-11 QDILKTKSL
+11 QDIFNTKSL

-27 IKKYWDFKALT
+27 FQKYWDFKALT
-38 DFNGETLYYRDLVR
+38 DFHGETLYYRDLVR
-52 RIQMIHIGF
+52 RVRMIHIGF

-129 LSESEMPNLEAIV
+129 LSELEMPNLEAIV
-142 GLNDFDILYTPDQEI
+142 GLNDFAILYTPDQEI
-157 INIRK
+157 ASIRK
-162 NIDKMFDQTYPDGMN
+162 NINAIYKKIYPDGMK

-184 RDDPEELA
+184 KDNPEELA

-208 LPYRSLLSNVLF
+208 LPYRSLLSNILFGWEVL
-220 SWQVMPQVSNGAK
+220 PQVSNGAK

-250 LYEMSSGSHVH
+250 LFELSSGCHVH

-330 KAFGGEFIEIIVGGA
+330 KAFGGEFVEIIIGGA

-371 GPIVSYAPWKERPLF
+371 GPIVSYAAWDKRPLY

-399 DSPDPGSTPGEIQL
+399 DSQDPLSVPGEIQL
-413 KGDNIML
+413 HGDNVML

-425 PEATEQIFTEDGWLK
+425 PEATEEIFTPDGWLK

-449 NGYLFIKGRS
+449 DGYLFIKGRS

-483 SYVSESLVIME
+483 SYVSECLVIME

-499 ALVYPDFKKAAAD
+499 ALVYPDFEKAAAD
-512 GLPDNAMD
+512 GLPDTAMD
-520 STMEAMLAQINLELP
+520 TTMEAMRAQINLELP
-535 KYCQITKVR
+535 KYCQISKVR

>member
-1 LDDIK
+1 
-6 KVIMS
+6 MN
-11 QDILKTKSL
+11 QDIFNIKSL

-27 IKKYWDFKALT
+27 FQKYWDFKALT
-38 DFNGETLYYRDLVR
+38 DFHGETLYYRDLVR
-52 RIQMIHIGF
+52 RVRMIHIGF

-129 LSESEMPNLEAIV
+129 LSELEMPNLEAIV
-142 GLNDFDILYTPDQEI
+142 GLNDFAILYTPDQEI
-157 INIRK
+157 ASIRK
-162 NIDKMFDQTYPDGMN
+162 NINAIYKKIYPDGMK

-184 RDDPEELA
+184 KDNPEELA

-208 LPYRSLLSNVLF
+208 LPYRSLLSNILFGWEVL
-220 SWQVMPQVSNGAK
+220 PQVSNGAK

-250 LYEMSSGSHVH
+250 LCSGCHVH

-330 KAFGGEFIEIIVGGA
+330 KAFGGEFVEIIIGGA

-371 GPIVSYAPWKERPLF
+371 GPIVSYAAWDKRPLY

-399 DSPDPGSTPGEIQL
+399 DSQDPLSVPGEIQL
-413 KGDNIML
+413 HGDNVML

-425 PEATEQIFTEDGWLK
+425 PEATEEIFTPDGWLK

-449 NGYLFIKGRS
+449 DGYLFIKGRS

-483 SYVSESLVIME
+483 SYVSECLVIME

-499 ALVYPDFKKAAAD
+499 ALVYPDFEKAAAD
-512 GLPDNAMD
+512 GLPDTAMD
-520 STMEAMLAQINLELP
+520 TTMEAMRAQINLELP
-535 KYCQITKVR
+535 KYCQISKVR